1 MKHLKGMEISC
12 SKATAALVKHLDQIP
27 VEYLALEYGVNTP
40 ASDAIVTVKSIP
52 TLRRLKLG
60 GTSLTDS
67 EITALAG
74 ATQLEELSFGI
85 LDLPD
90 ERLPQLQAF
99 AFLKSLRIVPTKK
112 PFSAETQAK
121 IEALFPKT
129 SSPFSK

>member
-1 MKHLKGMEISC
+1 MEISC
-12 SKATAALVKHLDQIP
+12 SKATAALVKHLGQIP

-40 ASDAIVTVKSIP
+40 ASDAIATVKSIP

-67 EITALAG
+67 DLTALAG

-90 ERLPQLQAF
+90 ERLQQLQAF
-99 AFLKSLRIVPTKK
+99 SFLKSLRLFPAKK
-112 PFSAETQAK
+112 PFSPETQANMK
-121 IEALFPKT
+121 ALFPKT
-129 SSPFSK
+129 KVEFQ

>member
-1 MKHLKGMEISC
+1 M
-12 SKATAALVKHLDQIP
+12 
-27 VEYLALEYGVNTP
+27 GVNTP
-40 ASDAIVTVKSIP
+40 ASDAIAAVTSIP

-67 EITALAG
+67 DLTALAG

-99 AFLKSLRIVPTKK
+99 SFLKSLRLVPAKK
-112 PFSAETQAK
+112 PFSPATQEK
-121 IEALFPKT
+121 IKALFPKT
-129 SSPFSK
+129 KVEFK